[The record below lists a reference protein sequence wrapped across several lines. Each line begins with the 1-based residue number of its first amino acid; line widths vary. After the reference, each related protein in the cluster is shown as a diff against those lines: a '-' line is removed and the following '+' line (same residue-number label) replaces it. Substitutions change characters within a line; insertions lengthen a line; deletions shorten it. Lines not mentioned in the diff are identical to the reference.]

1 MSNQQPEHVFYI
13 PGQEAEA
20 VDPAAQAE
28 ADSAV
33 MEQSQPVPITPSEA
47 TASSAQ
53 EQPATSQPEHKEAS
67 QLCGELLH
75 LGNWLEYDRSQEL
88 QRQQTT
94 TVWGGLLQTIG
105 LRQPMTRR
113 DLIRAET
120 EATKDLFVNNQPQQQ
135 KYQFFLLGTINGD
148 THEWVFH
155 HWHRQGKGWRQTT
168 TRFFVEPQQA
178 YQTQEGQPYKLL
190 SDRELHH
197 LWQSANRYYS
207 KVHQRLY
214 NTV

>member
-1 MSNQQPEHVFYI
+1 MSNQQPEEQHVFYI
-13 PGQEAEA
+13 PGQGGETVQTEA
-20 VDPAAQAE
+20 DPAA
-28 ADSAV
+28 
-33 MEQSQPVPITPSEA
+33 MEQSQPAFVASTEA
-47 TASSAQ
+47 AASSVH
-53 EQPATSQPEHKEAS
+53 EQPAISQPEYKKAS

-88 QRQQTT
+88 QRRQTT

-135 KYQFFLLGTINGD
+135 KYQFFLLGTVNGD

-168 TRFFVEPQQA
+168 TRFFVESQRA

-190 SDRELHH
+190 SDNELQH

-207 KVHQRLY
+207 KAHQRLY